1 MERDILEQTDYL
13 NYGPWKDEGH
23 RETQSYIQF
32 GLMNQYGIIEDL
44 LGVQQ

>member
-1 MERDILEQTDYL
+1 LNCITDR
-13 NYGPWKDEGH
+13 GIDGWKKDEGH